1 MSPGVFQFKNEVHI
15 ENTINTK
22 NHIRTFFRFFKYS
35 LICFIFEQNAN
46 KKNNIRN
53 ASLDIDIIACEFHH
67 NIPYHKIVT
76 IIWYNAIKTKKTHRN
91 LCIKIVEKQ

>member
-1 MSPGVFQFKNEVHI
+1 MSLGVFQFKNEVNI
-15 ENTINTK
+15 ANAINIT

-35 LICFIFEQNAN
+35 LILFVFEKKVN
-46 KKNNIRN
+46 KKNNVRN

-76 IIWYNAIKTKKTHRN
+76 II
-91 LCIKIVEKQ
+91 

>member
-1 MSPGVFQFKNEVHI
+1 MANK
-15 ENTINTK
+15 INTT
-22 NHIRTFFRFFKYS
+22 NHIRTFFRFLRYS
-35 LICFIFEQNAN
+35 LICFIFEKNTKTKN
-46 KKNNIRN
+46 KIRN

-76 IIWYNAIKTKKTHRN
+76 IIWYNAIKIKKTQRN